1 MEGLSTLSA
10 DFNSILDD
18 SSSSDLTLICPDG
31 EIQVHRLIMSGRS
44 PVFNSLLNS
53 DMLEKTSGIV
63 KIEEFNIEVVRA
75 MVLYIYTAKI
85 EDTFDDIVTLMKIGT
100 KYLIQTLVNDCS
112 KKLIKRISVS
122 NVLELGVVAE
132 VYSVQDLLESCVKF
146 VCENLEVLGSGWKEK
161 LKGSPQFLMGIID
174 LVIKPKNE
182 LLEVTRFETVHQ
194 PGDFIWTCAGSK
206 EDSVSVQLSHA
217 ATLTSL
223 GLFGTKLTNSI
234 PVKISVIDSKSVNIF
249 SSNTS
254 YKSTGTEEPTRIPV
268 NVNMV
273 AYNKYIIS
281 VVIGSGSGGTT
292 TFSGE
297 DGIGDVNCGDKLKV
311 FFEDASQS
319 TNNTQ
324 VEFGQIPFFE
334 FKL

>member
-85 EDTFDDIVTLMKIGT
+85 EDTFDDIVTLMKIGN
-100 KYLIQTLVNDCS
+100 KYLIQRLVDDCS
-112 KKLIKRISVS
+112 KKLIKLISVS

-132 VYSVQDLLESCVKF
+132 VYSVQDLLKSCVKF
-146 VCENLEVLGSGWKEK
+146 VCKNLEVLGSGWKEK
-161 LKGSPQFLMGIID
+161 LKSSPQFLMGIVE

-182 LLEVTRFETVHQ
+182 LLEVNR
-194 PGDFIWTCAGSK
+194 WTAGGK
-206 EDSVSVQLSHA
+206 EDSISVRLSHA
-217 ATLTSL
+217 APLEHAWGCRL
-223 GLFGTKLTNSI
+223 ASI
-234 PVKISVIDSKSVNIF
+234 PPV
-249 SSNTS
+249 SS
-254 YKSTGTEEPTRIPV
+254 
-268 NVNMV
+268 
-273 AYNKYIIS
+273 
-281 VVIGSGSGGTT
+281 
-292 TFSGE
+292 
-297 DGIGDVNCGDKLKV
+297 
-311 FFEDASQS
+311 
-319 TNNTQ
+319 
-324 VEFGQIPFFE
+324 PF
-334 FKL
+334 L